1 LFAESKRE
9 YSHTILKASSA
20 IFEKFSI
27 KRQYPDTKAVLL
39 TLFLVI
45 FISSPLGRKK
55 SPVGKTKISLEYFLS
70 TLEMKTRY
78 QIQE

>member
-1 LFAESKRE
+1 LFAENKRD
-9 YSHTILKASSA
+9 YCHAILKASSV
-20 IFEKFSI
+20 IFEKLAI
-27 KRQYPDTKAVLL
+27 KRRNPDTKAVLL

-70 TLEMKTRY
+70 TLEIKTRY